1 MFKLRGIFEVDFLN
15 NVFLFKFRS
24 TFGVYFIS
32 KKSRS
37 IIEVLLKYKQST
49 FLFFCF
55 YTSFILF
62 FEEVHLKH
70 TSIGLQEES
79 EV

>member
-1 MFKLRGIFEVDFLN
+1 MYFFSNSEVHLKYT
-15 NVFLFKFRS
+15 LFQKNQE
-24 TFGVYFIS
+24 VY
-32 KKSRS
+32 

-62 FEEVHLKH
+62 FEDVHLKH